1 MKALS
6 LQGIPRTSLPYVAP
20 LQPYL
25 SWYGLLFSSLIIVT
39 SGFEVFIEWD
49 TSKFFTNYIS
59 LILFLA
65 MVIGHKLVFRTKT
78 VPLKEMDLVTGS
90 EI

>member
-1 MKALS
+1 
-6 LQGIPRTSLPYVAP
+6 
-20 LQPYL
+20 
-25 SWYGLLFSSLIIVT
+25 LIIIT

-65 MVIGHKLVFRTKT
+65 MVVGHKLLFKTKT
-78 VPLKEMDLVTGS
+78 VPLDEMDLITGT